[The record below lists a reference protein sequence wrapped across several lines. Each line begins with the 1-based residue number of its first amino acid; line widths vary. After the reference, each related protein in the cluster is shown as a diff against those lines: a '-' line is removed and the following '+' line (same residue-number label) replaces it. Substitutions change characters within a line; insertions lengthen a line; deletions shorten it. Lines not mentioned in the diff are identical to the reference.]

1 MIIEANR
8 ELKEYFKEIRSLLP
22 VSHAKKQ
29 EIMEMFESSLGE
41 FLEHNPGATVGEIK
55 KHFGSPEMIAEEYL
69 AAIDDVE
76 IHNNVKRKK
85 RFWYLVATSA
95 LVLFLIS
102 AALIIIF
109 YCGKA
114 GDIPKY
120 YVVRENTNN
129 LSDVSD
135 EVWNDGI
142 SIYNSSQ

>member
-29 EIMEMFESSLGE
+29 EIMEMFESSLDE

-109 YCGKA
+109 YLQKA
-114 GDIPKY
+114 GNIPKY
-120 YVVRENTNN
+120 YVFREETYENPSN
-129 LSDVSD
+129 V
-135 EVWNDGI
+135 EEIYNDGV
-142 SIYNSSQ
+142 NT